1 VHTLPAFATSSYTL
15 LNAELSYTMKGVT
28 ADGITP
34 VTTIGIRGE
43 NLLDEDVRNSASS
56 RRTRCC
62 CRERA

>member
-1 VHTLPAFATSSYTL
+1 
-15 LNAELSYTMKGVT
+15 MKGVT